1 MRETELLGPVT
12 THLQAEGYRVYPNAD
27 AEDFFD
33 VVARRAE
40 ELGIVELKVADWSH
54 ALYQAVERRQWA
66 DWVAVV
72 LPRRS
77 LAERLRRA
85 SSRPLTQRIGIW
97 VVEDG
102 EVRVVRAAHAVDRHA
117 LPEVWEESR
126 QRLVRLL
133 DLMDRGEIPAGTS
146 WASAALA
153 RGPRGRGR
161 FRLEEFTGPAP
172 SPREGD

>member
-12 THLQAEGYRVYPNAD
+12 THLEAEGYRVYPNAD

-33 VVARRAE
+33 VVARRAD

-77 LAERLRRA
+77 LAERLHRA
-85 SSRPLTQRIGIW
+85 SSGPMTRRIGIW
-97 VVEDG
+97 VVEGG
-102 EVRVVRAAHAVDRHA
+102 EVRVVRMAHRVDREG
-117 LPEVWEESR
+117 LPESWGASR
-126 QRLVRLL
+126 ERLVRML
-133 DLMDRGEIPAGTS
+133 DLMDAGEIPAGTS
-146 WASAALA
+146 WASAVRAAGL
-153 RGPRGRGR
+153 RGRGR
-161 FRLEEFTGPAP
+161 WRLEEFAGRADPPGGT
-172 SPREGD
+172 D